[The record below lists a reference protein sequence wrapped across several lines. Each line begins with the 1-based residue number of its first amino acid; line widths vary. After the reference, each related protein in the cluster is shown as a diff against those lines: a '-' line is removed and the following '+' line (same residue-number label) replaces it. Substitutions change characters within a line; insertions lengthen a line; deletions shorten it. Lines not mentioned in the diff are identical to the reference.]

1 MRILVIGGAG
11 YIGSHNVHALI
22 ERGDEVV
29 VLDNLAT
36 GHRQAVHPAARFYEG
51 DLRSAADLDKVL
63 AENRVDAVM
72 HFAAFSL
79 VGESVQKPLKYFNN
93 NVGGMMSLLEAMERH
108 GVDRLVFSSTAA
120 VYGEPKT
127 VPIVEDAE
135 KDPTNPYGESKL
147 IMERMMRWAGQAC
160 GIRSVILRYFN
171 VGGALEDGSIG
182 EDHRPESHLIPLILQ
197 VPLGRR
203 PHISIFGDD
212 YPTQDGTCIR
222 DYLHVMDLAD
232 AHLRALD
239 YLAAGGESTVCN
251 LGNGQGFS
259 VLEMVEAA
267 RRVTGHPLPAKIEG
281 RRAGDPARLVA
292 SSDRAKAVLGWQ
304 PHAGIEEIIRTAWTW
319 HQKHPAGFEDGQAAK
334 R

>member
-11 YIGSHNVHALI
+11 YIGSHNVHALT

-29 VLDNLAT
+29 VLDSLAT
-36 GHRQAVHPAARFYEG
+36 GHREAVHPEARFYQG
-51 DLRSAADLDKVL
+51 DLRNAADLDKVFT
-63 AENRVDAVM
+63 ENNIDAVM
-72 HFAAFSL
+72 HFAAYSL
-79 VGESVQKPLKYFNN
+79 VAESMDKPLKYFDN
-93 NVGGMMSLLEAMERH
+93 NVGGMLSLLQAMARH
-108 GVDRLVFSSTAA
+108 NVDKLVFSSTAA
-120 VYGEPKT
+120 VYGEPKSI
-127 VPIVEDAE
+127 PIVEDDP

-147 IMERMMRWAGQAC
+147 IMERMMRWVGEAN

-171 VGGALEDGSIG
+171 VGGALADGSIG

-203 PHISIFGDD
+203 PHISVFGTD
-212 YPTQDGTCIR
+212 YPTKDGSCIR

-239 YLAAGGESTVCN
+239 YLAAGGASTVCN

-259 VLEMVEAA
+259 VLEMIEAA
-267 RRVTGHPLPAKIEG
+267 RRVTGHELPVRLEG

-292 SSDRAKAVLGWQ
+292 SSERARSVLGWQ
-304 PHAGIEEIIRTAWTW
+304 PKAGIEEIIRTAWTW
-319 HQKHPAGFEDGQAAK
+319 HKTHPSGYGTN
-334 R
+334 

>member
-1 MRILVIGGAG
+1 MHILVIGGAG
-11 YIGSHNVHALI
+11 YIGSHNVHALV

-36 GHRQAVHPAARFYEG
+36 GHREAVHPKARFYQG
-51 DLRSAADLDKVL
+51 DLRDAAALDQVFT
-63 AENRVDAVM
+63 ENKVDAVM

-79 VGESVQKPLKYFNN
+79 VGESVVKPLKYFNN
-93 NVGGMMSLLEAMERH
+93 NVGGMQSLLEAMDRH
-108 GVDRLVFSSTAA
+108 KVDRLVFSSTAA
-120 VYGEPKT
+120 VYGEPAR
-127 VPIVEDAE
+127 VPILEDDPKE
-135 KDPTNPYGESKL
+135 PTNPYGESKL

-171 VGGALEDGSIG
+171 VGGALIDGSIG

-203 PHISIFGDD
+203 DHISIFGND
-212 YPTQDGTCIR
+212 YPTPDGTCIR

-232 AHLRALD
+232 AHVRAVD
-239 YLAAGGESTVCN
+239 YLAKGVASTVCN

-267 RRVTGHPLPAKIEG
+267 RRVTGHALPAVIEG

-292 SSDRAKAVLGWQ
+292 SSDKAKTVLGWQ
-304 PHAGIEEIIRTAWTW
+304 PRTGIEEIIRSAWTW
-319 HQKHPAGFEDGQAAK
+319 HQRHPQGF
-334 R
+334 